1 MENTNKLY
9 TKTIDGVTYV
19 KPKNEIINIKGDFQ
33 YLNPSEEMLLEDG
46 WTPYEI
52 IVAPEPEYVETI
64 EDAKAKR
71 IEELMNYDSSE
82 FVNIFR
88 YNGYPIWLDKATRV
102 GLKLRI
108 EAEKQAE
115 KPTTTLWYNGV
126 EFTIPIV
133 VVEKMLYDLEVYAS
147 ECYDNTQ
154 RHAAA
159 INALTTIEDIHNYN
173 FVTGYPH
180 ELYFTD
186 DMFAYLLEQPEA

>member
-1 MENTNKLY
+1 MENNKLY

-19 KPKNEIINIKGDFQ
+19 KPKNQIIIIKGDFQ

-82 FVNIFR
+82 HVNEFR

-108 EAEKQAE
+108 EAEKQAD
-115 KPTTTLWYNGV
+115 KLTTTLWYNGV

-159 INALTTIEDIHNYN
+159 INALKTIEDVYNYN
-173 FVTGYPH
+173 FIIGYPH
-180 ELYFTD
+180 KLNFNNE
-186 DMFAYLLEQPEA
+186 MFAYLLERSQS

>member
-1 MENTNKLY
+1 MENNRLY

-19 KPKNEIINIKGDFQ
+19 KPKNKIIIIKGDFQ

-115 KPTTTLWYNGV
+115 KLTTTLWYNGV

-159 INALTTIEDIHNYN
+159 INALTTIEDVRNYN
-173 FVTGYPH
+173 FVTGYPY
-180 ELYFTD
+180 ELNFTD
-186 DMFAYLLEQPEA
+186 EMFAYLLEEAEA